1 MNHDA
6 LTEKDCPPG
15 RLLQQ
20 GFLPDVTGRATH
32 YERVP
37 WTMVADGWCCL
48 TVGGLVPLVPGWW
61 WPMMDGRGHCGGTRV
76 RCGGIRR
83 QGR

>member
-1 MNHDA
+1 MDHDA

-20 GFLPDVTGRATH
+20 GFLRDVTGRATH

-48 TVGGLVPLVPGWW
+48 TVG
-61 WPMMDGRGHCGGTRV
+61 
-76 RCGGIRR
+76 
-83 QGR
+83 